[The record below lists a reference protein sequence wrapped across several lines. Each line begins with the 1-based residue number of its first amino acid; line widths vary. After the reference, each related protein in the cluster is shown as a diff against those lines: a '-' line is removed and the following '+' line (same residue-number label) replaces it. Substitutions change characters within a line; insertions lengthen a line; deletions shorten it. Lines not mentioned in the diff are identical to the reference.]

1 MEVRKPGRGQ
11 QDTHR
16 GVFEVVVVNMTT
28 PQLSSLNPL
37 TGVVKPPNF
46 DGTAGKFR
54 SWAFL
59 VSNYVGVIDGD
70 LSQAMDNA
78 ITSAVPIPLP
88 PGDMDQRKSIWLYA
102 LLAGLVRD
110 QAFRYVVNNTPS
122 KASKNGLEL
131 WRQFHLEYSPVSGN
145 RKSGLLSVLLRPNF
159 NEDMDDNTWRKEYE
173 SWLTLKAEY
182 EAMVIDPLPEEILC
196 CLVISG
202 APIEIKSQLQF
213 QEKLYEDYKALD
225 ATIRRWLGSRRMY
238 DHDHGDDMDVSRVNE
253 SGGGKGGRK
262 QLGPCHKCGNMGHL
276 RANCPYPG
284 GGKGGGAGGAQ
295 KASTGGK
302 GGGGALHRPGGGQGG
317 GGSQHKPSS
326 SSSSKTGNYALKPF
340 AGGLSS
346 KGAGG
351 GKSKGAGKSKKT
363 VHIVEE
369 GQEDEAEEE
378 WPEEEEQEEEEQTVQ
393 RIEGDTSTVWM
404 F

>member
-1 MEVRKPGRGQ
+1 
-11 QDTHR
+11 
-16 GVFEVVVVNMTT
+16 MTT

-46 DGTAGKFR
+46 DGTKFK

-78 ITSAVPIPLP
+78 TASAVPIPIP
-88 PGDMDQRKSIWLYA
+88 PGDMEYRKSIWLYA

-173 SWLTLKAEY
+173 SWLTLKSEY
-182 EAMVIDPLPEEILC
+182 EAMVVDPLPEEIIC

-238 DHDHGDDMDVSRVNE
+238 DDHGDDMDVSRVNE
-253 SGGGKGGRK
+253 SGGGGKGGKRI
-262 QLGPCHKCGNMGHL
+262 GPCHKCGQYGHL
-276 RANCPYPG
+276 RSQCPHSGKGGGQGGGGAQKVNTG
-284 GGKGGGAGGAQ
+284 GGKGGA
-295 KASTGGK
+295 
-302 GGGGALHRPGGGQGG
+302 GGALHRPGGGQGG
-317 GGSQHKPSS
+317 GGAQHKPSS
-326 SSSSKTGNYALKPF
+326 LSSSKGGNYALKPF
-340 AGGLSS
+340 AGGSSSSSS

-351 GKSKGAGKSKKT
+351 GKGKGAGKSKKT

-369 GQEDEAEEE
+369 GQEDEAEEQ

>member
-1 MEVRKPGRGQ
+1 
-11 QDTHR
+11 
-16 GVFEVVVVNMTT
+16 MTT

-78 ITSAVPIPLP
+78 TASAVPIPIP
-88 PGDMDQRKSIWLYA
+88 PGDMEYRKSIWLYA

-110 QAFRYVVNNTPS
+110 QAFRFVVNNTPS

-225 ATIRRWLGSRRMY
+225 ATIRRCWVPVGCTTTTAM
-238 DHDHGDDMDVSRVNE
+238 
-253 SGGGKGGRK
+253 
-262 QLGPCHKCGNMGHL
+262 
-276 RANCPYPG
+276 
-284 GGKGGGAGGAQ
+284 
-295 KASTGGK
+295 
-302 GGGGALHRPGGGQGG
+302 
-317 GGSQHKPSS
+317 
-326 SSSSKTGNYALKPF
+326 
-340 AGGLSS
+340 
-346 KGAGG
+346 
-351 GKSKGAGKSKKT
+351 
-363 VHIVEE
+363 I
-369 GQEDEAEEE
+369 
-378 WPEEEEQEEEEQTVQ
+378 
-393 RIEGDTSTVWM
+393 WM
-404 F
+404 

>member
-1 MEVRKPGRGQ
+1 
-11 QDTHR
+11 
-16 GVFEVVVVNMTT
+16 MTT

-46 DGTAGKFR
+46 EGTAGKFK

-78 ITSAVPIPLP
+78 ITSTVPIPIP
-88 PGDMDQRKSIWLYA
+88 PGDMDQRKSSWLYA
-102 LLAGLVRD
+102 LLAGLCRE
-110 QAFRYVVNNTPS
+110 QAFRFVVNNTPS

-173 SWLTLKAEY
+173 SWLTLKSEY
-182 EAMVIDPLPEEILC
+182 EAMVVDPLPEEILC

-238 DHDHGDDMDVSRVNE
+238 DDHGDDMDVSRVNE
-253 SGGGKGGRK
+253 SGGGGKGGRK
-262 QLGPCHKCGNMGHL
+262 IGPCHKCGQYGHL
-276 RANCPYPG
+276 RSQCPS
-284 GGKGGGAGGAQ
+284 GK
-295 KASTGGK
+295 
-302 GGGGALHRPGGGQGG
+302 GGGQGG
-317 GGSQHKPSS
+317 GGAQHKPSS
-326 SSSSKTGNYALKPF
+326 LSSSKGGNYALKPF
-340 AGGLSS
+340 AGGSSSSSS

-351 GKSKGAGKSKKT
+351 GKGKGAGKSKKT

-369 GQEDEAEEE
+369 GQENEAEEE